1 MHLNFDPSLDSE
13 AVQAEVEHNGDL
25 GMPYPHRRF
34 ARLWLNADHNEA
46 SARSVATK
54 RRKLGLP
61 REIDETYA
69 AALKRDDIESPDAPS
84 PVERLPEYGMQTH
97 GEYTMYGH
105 FFFLKRLLGNVQKWR
120 FFIDQDPGL
129 RAACLSAFHDEI
141 RGRTAD
147 AFYVRR
153 SDGGRKASQAQRREG
168 IVRAG
173 KGCASWHAAARGQ
186 AAVD

>member
-1 MHLNFDPSLDSE
+1 MKDFPSRATS
-13 AVQAEVEHNGDL
+13 
-25 GMPYPHRRF
+25 
-34 ARLWLNADHNEA
+34 A
-46 SARSVATK
+46 SRK
-54 RRKLGLP
+54 KLGLP
-61 REIDETYA
+61 PEIDETYA

-84 PVERLPEYGMQTH
+84 PVARLPEYGMQTH

-147 AFYVRR
+147 AFYVRITKDLTVDEKR
-153 SDGGRKASQAQRREG
+153 HRYNDAKALFEQAKVAHPDMKPQEVKLLLIKERL
-168 IVRAG
+168 AAMTPHG
-173 KGCASWHAAARGQ
+173 KWQDQWLLTIHSRP
-186 AAVD
+186 